1 MGEFQV
7 TAFLVNATVEEDLKG
22 RAVSAALRTGCNS
35 DAEVK
40 VAYPEI
46 LHVGRMGRTS
56 KEIDVTDQLYHNI
69 GMASLGANP
78 AIILVAYSADMQ
90 ISINALSHAQIMKEC
105 NDQTT
110 QHNMIRSVQ
119 FNNAYSLEQH
129 QPSSRPLIAC
139 ARAFNGLGFLF
150 STMLGIYSG
159 SFTLIL
165 SPFDYFLSPNIWFES
180 VYRYSVK
187 DAYTTYPMLEH
198 ALATLTDVQ
207 YRNFSL
213 HNLENLIV
221 FTEGRS
227 KPDVGMC
234 FIIFNIK
241 ISYSLKRCLSADL
254 IQKPF
259 LHIILRMFIP
269 WLQLVALQIRNV
281 WRSG

>member
-7 TAFLVNATVEEDLKG
+7 TAFLVNTTVEEDLKG
-22 RAVSAALRTGCNS
+22 RAVSAALRSGCNS

-46 LHVGRMGRTS
+46 LNVGKMGRTS
-56 KEIDVTDQLYHNI
+56 KEIDIMDQIYHNI
-69 GMASLGANP
+69 GMASLGTNP
-78 AIILVAYSADMQ
+78 AVILVAYSADMQ
-90 ISINALSHAQIMKEC
+90 ISVNALSHAQIMKEC
-105 NDQTT
+105 IDQTT

-119 FNNAYSLEQH
+119 FNNSYSLEEH
-129 QPSSRPLIAC
+129 QRSCRPLIAC

-159 SFTLIL
+159 SFTIIL

-198 ALATLTDVQ
+198 ALASLTDVQ

-227 KPDVGMC
+227 KPDVGMS
-234 FIIFNIK
+234 FNIFNIK
-241 ISYSLKRCLSADL
+241 INYSLKRCLPVDL
-254 IQKPF
+254 IQKRF
-259 LHIILRMFIP
+259 LHFILRMFIP
-269 WLQLVALQIRNV
+269 LLPLAALQF
-281 WRSG
+281 RSV